1 MGVNPVA
8 LLIALFFIQQGALQ
22 NFLPYQ
28 AVTTIEGAQ
37 QLLPMGPVA
46 SQEAIKML
54 ELTAVA
60 FNANRRIRLKTQPH

>member
-28 AVTTIEGAQ
+28 AVTTIEGTQ

-46 SQEAIKML
+46 SGSDQ
-54 ELTAVA
+54 
-60 FNANRRIRLKTQPH
+60 NARN